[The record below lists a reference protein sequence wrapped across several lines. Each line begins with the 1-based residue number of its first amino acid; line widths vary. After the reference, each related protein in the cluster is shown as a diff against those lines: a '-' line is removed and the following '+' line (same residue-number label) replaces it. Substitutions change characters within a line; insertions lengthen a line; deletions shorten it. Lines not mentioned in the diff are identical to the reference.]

1 MSQQTAVVREATE
14 ADNTAI
20 AEVCRLATED
30 LRTVYRPG
38 PSLSEQA
45 IGKPMSRLVADIGG
59 TIVGTVRYCLDSDR
73 LHIIGL
79 MVHPCH
85 QRKGVAR
92 RLVESLA
99 EIGRASGAG
108 RLSLFTVK
116 ETGNIPVFENLG
128 FRVVRETAAAD
139 LVSVS
144 GEPLT
149 EAYMEW
155 FI

>member
-1 MSQQTAVVREATE
+1 MRTPSVREATE
-14 ADNTAI
+14 ADNGAVE
-20 AEVCRLATED
+20 EVCRLATED
-30 LRTVYRPG
+30 LRRVYRPA
-38 PSLSEQA
+38 PPLSER
-45 IGKPMSRLVADIGG
+45 GVSKPTSRLVAEIGG

-79 MVHPCH
+79 MVSPCH
-85 QRKGVAR
+85 RRRGVAR

-99 EIGRASGAG
+99 EIGRANWAG

-116 ETGNIPVFENLG
+116 ESGNVPVFERLG

-139 LVSVS
+139 LESVS

-149 EAYMEW
+149 EAYMER
-155 FI
+155 FV